1 MRIVRSDGSV
11 IEGTAAEIAEFE
23 ALQRFHAPP
32 HFRNEPQPALKSVE
46 AVAPTQ
52 PEDWQFASTDV
63 AFRCLTR
70 RKLSEHQK
78 SAIRLIYDGGDSWV
92 RATEIQK
99 HIGYDTSQFAGMM
112 GAFGKR
118 FVNTRGYVLDSA
130 FFDQEWD
137 DDTSCYRYRLPPTV
151 RSAVEKA
158 RIPDFDL

>member
-23 ALQRFHAPP
+23 ALQRFHAP
-32 HFRNEPQPALKSVE
+32 S
-46 AVAPTQ
+46 VAPKGSEPLQ
-52 PEDWQFASTDV
+52 GASQASLPSQSEDWRYASADV

-70 RKLSEHQK
+70 IKLSEQQK
-78 SAIRLIYDGGDSWV
+78 ATIRLVYEGGDNWV
-92 RATEIQK
+92 HASDIQRT
-99 HIGYDTSQFAGMM
+99 IGYGTSQFAGMM

-137 DDTSCYRYRLPPTV
+137 EDTSCYRYRLPPTV
-151 RSAVEKA
+151 RSAVERAK
-158 RIPDFDL
+158 ILD